1 MTTWSSAFA
10 RQAKSDLDARDIS
23 ERAGRVPSH
32 SHVIRSIRSIA
43 DKIERLAPANDAGGT
58 APSNCEYPW
67 MGPAG
72 KIIVPAENSFE
83 LTLLYEKAGVTLLK
97 LLRIAAERLGS
108 SPAHQP

>member
-1 MTTWSSAFA
+1 
-10 RQAKSDLDARDIS
+10 
-23 ERAGRVPSH
+23 
-32 SHVIRSIRSIA
+32 
-43 DKIERLAPANDAGGT
+43 
-58 APSNCEYPW
+58 